1 VEVRSRHGQQRPEKL
16 GRRQSTTVYYG
27 RPVMTM
33 KLSEDDLDFNISD
46 TVVENITLFER
57 DNALC

>member
-1 VEVRSRHGQQRPEKL
+1 
-16 GRRQSTTVYYG
+16 
-27 RPVMTM
+27 MTM